1 MKRYILTDQE
11 GNTPSGCQLTPGK
24 VIHAADDHEDP
35 MVVIINAASRS
46 PELAVLLSPQA
57 GNSEVTM
64 YMLKTWNVGTQ
75 AYTVVK
81 KDEVPDI
88 PAKMHFKFALAVM
101 DSVFDSAEF
110 SNWASEW
117 NSGNCQ
123 DEAAIDAVIK
133 ILERERGDIKAL
145 EEIAAMAAAAG
156 SEAQTQM
163 QKENIERAFILLDA
177 AKTLLSSSAEN
188 EQLNQDIA
196 QVVKDISES
205 IKEEELLDISKKV
218 IEVVEESLEA
228 EC

>member
-1 MKRYILTDQE
+1 
-11 GNTPSGCQLTPGK
+11 
-24 VIHAADDHEDP
+24 
-35 MVVIINAASRS
+35 
-46 PELAVLLSPQA
+46 
-57 GNSEVTM
+57 
-64 YMLKTWNVGTQ
+64 MLKTWNVGTQ
-75 AYTVVK
+75 AYTVVR

-88 PAKMHFKFALAVM
+88 SAKMHFKFALAVM

-133 ILERERGDIKAL
+133 VLERERRDIKAL
-145 EEIAAMAAAAG
+145 EEIATMAAAAG
-156 SEAQTQM
+156 SEAQTKM
-163 QKENIERAFILLDA
+163 QKEAIERAFILLDA

-188 EQLNQDIA
+188 GQLNQDVA
-196 QVVKDISES
+196 QVVKDIGEH